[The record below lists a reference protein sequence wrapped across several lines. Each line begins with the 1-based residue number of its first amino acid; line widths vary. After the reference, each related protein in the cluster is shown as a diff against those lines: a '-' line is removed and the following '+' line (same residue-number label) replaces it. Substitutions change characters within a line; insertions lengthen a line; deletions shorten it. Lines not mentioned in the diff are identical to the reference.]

1 MISLH
6 AYLSLAGMPTATK
19 VPARWHASPWRMVL
33 ALLIALVALAP
44 AAWAQPL
51 PPPDPQDGK
60 TFRALVFHDVRYQV
74 LKSFDADP
82 DDSAVDASVLTGF
95 FDWMRRNDYHP
106 VSLQQVI
113 DARENRAPLPA
124 RAVLLTFD
132 DGYTSFYTRI
142 YPLLKAYGY
151 PAVMALVTSWME
163 VPSGQRVDYGTS
175 HTSRADFITWAQ
187 AREMSQ
193 SGLVELVSHSHDLH
207 HGITANPQ
215 GNLQPAAITH
225 AWNPAARRYE
235 TDSEYSQRVQ
245 ADLSKSKA
253 LIEARTG
260 QPVRAIA
267 WPYGA
272 RNALACA
279 AAQRAGLAYGFTLA
293 DGPATPGQP
302 ACQMGRSYVSYDL
315 AVTEYERLL
324 RAPALSART
333 LGAQRIVHVDL
344 DYVYDPDPAQQERN
358 LSALIERIHAI
369 GPSAVYLQAFADP
382 DGDGVAQALYFPN
395 RHMLMRAD
403 LFSRAA
409 WQLRTRAGVRVF
421 AWMPVLAFQL
431 PARHPLAD
439 AFVRAQGSAA
449 LAPDAPPRYPRLSPF
464 EPRARQWIGE
474 IYDDLGRHANF
485 AGVLF
490 HDDAFLGDDED
501 ASPPALAAYASWGLP
516 GELDAIRADARLRA
530 RWAAGK
536 SRALTD
542 FTLELAQI
550 LRGWQPDLLTS
561 RNLYARPV
569 LEPAASEWFA
579 QDFADHLAHYD
590 YSAIMAMPSMEQAQD
605 PQAWLRQLARAALAH
620 PGANERTV
628 FELQARDWRTGQ
640 AVPDAQLL
648 QQATLLRQLG
658 ARHLAYYPDDF
669 KAGTPGLEA
678 ARASFS
684 VGRTIVDPLRRQ
696 LAPASSP
703 APSALEAPDGQ
714 GSPP

>member
-253 LIEARTG
+253 LIEARKIT
-260 QPVRAIA
+260 
-267 WPYGA
+267 
-272 RNALACA
+272 
-279 AAQRAGLAYGFTLA
+279 A
-293 DGPATPGQP
+293 D
-302 ACQMGRSYVSYDL
+302 
-315 AVTEYERLL
+315 
-324 RAPALSART
+324 
-333 LGAQRIVHVDL
+333 
-344 DYVYDPDPAQQERN
+344 
-358 LSALIERIHAI
+358 
-369 GPSAVYLQAFADP
+369 
-382 DGDGVAQALYFPN
+382 
-395 RHMLMRAD
+395 
-403 LFSRAA
+403 
-409 WQLRTRAGVRVF
+409 
-421 AWMPVLAFQL
+421 
-431 PARHPLAD
+431 
-439 AFVRAQGSAA
+439 
-449 LAPDAPPRYPRLSPF
+449 
-464 EPRARQWIGE
+464 
-474 IYDDLGRHANF
+474 
-485 AGVLF
+485 
-490 HDDAFLGDDED
+490 
-501 ASPPALAAYASWGLP
+501 
-516 GELDAIRADARLRA
+516 
-530 RWAAGK
+530 
-536 SRALTD
+536 
-542 FTLELAQI
+542 
-550 LRGWQPDLLTS
+550 
-561 RNLYARPV
+561 
-569 LEPAASEWFA
+569 
-579 QDFADHLAHYD
+579 
-590 YSAIMAMPSMEQAQD
+590 
-605 PQAWLRQLARAALAH
+605 
-620 PGANERTV
+620 
-628 FELQARDWRTGQ
+628 
-640 AVPDAQLL
+640 
-648 QQATLLRQLG
+648 
-658 ARHLAYYPDDF
+658 
-669 KAGTPGLEA
+669 
-678 ARASFS
+678 
-684 VGRTIVDPLRRQ
+684 
-696 LAPASSP
+696 
-703 APSALEAPDGQ
+703 
-714 GSPP
+714 